1 MTETYQ
7 ILLYLSIGIIL
18 GGFLF
23 FVLGRLWRRRIPV
36 VQSEGVRFSEKEV
49 EGFLQRAG
57 CEILGK
63 KQRETVITNIDG
75 KDRFGYI
82 EADYT
87 VRKGRKKY
95 VVVVQSGVEAA
106 DPNEPMLRRKLLE
119 HDHVF
124 SPDALLVLDLSRG
137 EIHEVSFRFPR
148 ERSLDFFFRFLI
160 ALFIILTIVGILWML
175 VQLHLI

>member
-1 MTETYQ
+1 M
-7 ILLYLSIGIIL
+7 
-18 GGFLF
+18 
-23 FVLGRLWRRRIPV
+23 PV
-36 VQSEGVRFSEKEV
+36 VQSEGIRFSEKEV

-57 CEILGK
+57 YEILGK

-95 VVVVQSGVEAA
+95 VVVVQSGVEAV

-160 ALFIILTIVGILWML
+160 ALFIILTIVGIIWML